1 MGLNYSVTSKL
12 KDLSYYKCS
21 VKQIMTIKQLYAN
34 QIYNQLKL
42 LALYYDAASD
52 KMCMH

>member
-1 MGLNYSVTSKL
+1 MTSKW
-12 KDLSYYKCS
+12 KDLSYDKCS

-42 LALYYDAASD
+42 LVLYYDAPSH